1 MVQLAIVL
9 WIIAQVYHR
18 RMPRGLLP
26 TLGEYTDHIKSMAHW
41 AVILEKLDADLKAR
55 QSASKHLVAGDPV
68 SIQNDKSKLWVQTGI
83 VDAVRDMDSP
93 VMLKMMMEAVQCCE
107 T

>member
-26 TLGEYTDHIKSMAHW
+26 TLGEYTDHIKSMAH
-41 AVILEKLDADLKAR
+41 
-55 QSASKHLVAGDPV
+55 
-68 SIQNDKSKLWVQTGI
+68 
-83 VDAVRDMDSP
+83 
-93 VMLKMMMEAVQCCE
+93 
-107 T
+107 